1 MAIRGAWPMLLA
13 AGAASLPVPLP
24 AETPPP
30 IAIARQGS
38 FAAGGTILGEGGET
52 TLHCDHGFV
61 EYQVPAGA
69 RSVALFL
76 WHSSS
81 VAVWQNRWDGGEG
94 FQSLLLRRGFPVYL
108 WDGPRV
114 GRANW
119 GCEDYTYEAR
129 AGRDQQ
135 NHVSSWRFGPTWG
148 EWYPGVQFPTHDA
161 AAFDQAMRARYDE
174 FDVIANAR
182 LEAAAAAKAL
192 DRIGPSVLVTNS
204 AGGLRALLAATQ
216 SDKVKA
222 IVAYEN
228 PGYLFPEGEATDQ
241 RDSPFGPLHV
251 SREDFL
257 KLTRV
262 PMQFVWGDN
271 LDKSPLWQSRLEQC
285 RAFVALI
292 NANGG
297 QAEILVLPDKG
308 LRGNT
313 HMPFADMNNAAVVEL
328 LAEFLAAKGLD

>member
-1 MAIRGAWPMLLA
+1 MARLSAPLAGMLML
-13 AGAASLPVPLP
+13 AGAMAAS
-24 AETPPP
+24 AQEP
-30 IAIARQGS
+30 IQIARQGS
-38 FAAGGTILGEGGET
+38 FAAGGTVLREGSAA

-61 EYQVPAGA
+61 EYQIPVDA
-69 RSVALFL
+69 RPVALFL

-81 VAVWQNRWDGGEG
+81 TQVWQNRWDGGES
-94 FQSLLLRRGFPVYL
+94 FQSLFLRRGFPVYL

-119 GCEDYTYEAR
+119 GCEDYTYKAL

-135 NHVSSWRFGPTWG
+135 NMTSSWRFGPKWG

-174 FDVIANAR
+174 FDVVANVR

-192 DRIGPSVLVTNS
+192 DRVGPSVLVTSS
-204 AGGLRALLAATQ
+204 AGGLRALLTATQ
-216 SDKVKA
+216 SANVRA
-222 IVAYEN
+222 VVAYEN
-228 PGYLFPEGEATDQ
+228 PGYLFPEGEAADQ
-241 RDSPFGPLHV
+241 ADGPFGPLHIA
-251 SREDFL
+251 REDFL
-257 KLTRV
+257 KLTRI
-262 PMQFVWGDN
+262 PLQFVWGDN
-271 LDKSPLWQSRLEQC
+271 LDKSPLWQSRLKQC

-313 HMPFADMNNAAVVEL
+313 HMPFTDMNNEAVAEL
-328 LAEFLAAKGLD
+328 LAEFLAVKGLDGR

>member
-1 MAIRGAWPMLLA
+1 MARLSAALAWLLMLA
-13 AGAASLPVPLP
+13 GAGAAVAQEPL
-24 AETPPP
+24 
-30 IAIARQGS
+30 AIARQGS
-38 FAAGGTILGEGGET
+38 FAAGGSVLGEGSEA

-61 EYQVPAGA
+61 EYQVPVDA
-69 RSVALFL
+69 RPVALFL

-81 VAVWQNRWDGGEG
+81 TAVWQNRWDGGEG
-94 FQSLLLRRGFPVYL
+94 FQSLFVRRRFPVYL

-119 GCEDYTYEAR
+119 GCADYTYKAL

-135 NHVSSWRFGPTWG
+135 NVTSSWRFGPKWG
-148 EWYPGVQFPTHDA
+148 EWYPGVQFPTQDA

-174 FDVIANAR
+174 FDVVANAR

-192 DRIGPSVLVTNS
+192 ERIGPSVLVTSS
-204 AGGLRALLAATQ
+204 AGGLRALLTATQ
-216 SDKVKA
+216 SDNVKA

-228 PGYLFPEGEATDQ
+228 PGYLFPDGEAADQ
-241 RDSPFGPLHV
+241 PDGPFGPLHV
-251 SREDFL
+251 PRADFL

-285 RAFVALI
+285 RAFVALV
-292 NANGG
+292 NASGG
-297 QAEILVLPDKG
+297 QAEIVVLPEKG

-313 HMPFADMNNAAVVEL
+313 HMPFADMNNEAVAEL
-328 LAEFLAAKGLD
+328 LADYLSERGLD

>member
-1 MAIRGAWPMLLA
+1 MARLSAALAGLLVLASA
-13 AGAASLPVPLP
+13 AAAQ
-24 AETPPP
+24 EP
-30 IAIARQGS
+30 IALARQGS
-38 FAAGGTILGEGGET
+38 FAAGGTILGEGSEA

-61 EYQVPAGA
+61 EYQVPAEA
-69 RSVALFL
+69 RPVALFL

-81 VAVWQNRWDGGEG
+81 TAVWQNRWDGGEG

-119 GCEDYTYEAR
+119 GCEDYAYKAL

-135 NHVSSWRFGPTWG
+135 NHASSWRFGPKWG
-148 EWYPGVQFPTHDA
+148 EWYPGVQFPTDDA
-161 AAFDQAMRARYDE
+161 AAYDQAMRARYDE

-182 LEAAAAAKAL
+182 LEAAVAAKAL
-192 DRIGPSVLVTNS
+192 DRVGPSVLVTSS

-216 SDKVKA
+216 SANVRA

-228 PGYLFPEGEATDQ
+228 PGYLFPEGEASDQ
-241 RDSPFGPLHV
+241 PDTPFGPLHV
-251 SREDFL
+251 AREDFL

-297 QAEILVLPDKG
+297 QAEILLLPEKG
-308 LRGNT
+308 LHGNT
-313 HMPFADMNNAAVVEL
+313 HMPFADMNNHAVAEL
-328 LAEFLAAKGLD
+328 LADFLAAKGLD

>member
-1 MAIRGAWPMLLA
+1 MTMRGVLPLLA
-13 AGAASLPVPLP
+13 AWAASLPLP
-24 AETPPP
+24 ALADTAPP

-38 FAAGGTILGEGGET
+38 FAAGGRVLGEGSGQ

-61 EYQVPAGA
+61 EYQIPADA
-69 RSVALFL
+69 RPVALFL

-81 VAVWQNRWDGGEG
+81 AAVWQNRWDGGEG
-94 FQSLLLRRGFPVYL
+94 FQSLFLRRGFPVYL

-119 GCEDYTYEAR
+119 GCEDYAYKAL

-135 NHVSSWRFGPTWG
+135 NHASSWRLGPKWG
-148 EWYPGVQFPTHDA
+148 EWFPGVQFPTQDA
-161 AAFDQAMRARYDE
+161 AAFDQAMRARYAE

-182 LEAAAAAKAL
+182 LEAAAAAAAL
-192 DRIGPSVLVTNS
+192 ERVGPSVLVTNS
-204 AGGLRALLAATQ
+204 AGGLRALLTATQ
-216 SDKVKA
+216 NDKVKA

-228 PGYLFPEGEATDQ
+228 PGYLFPEGEGPDGADT
-241 RDSPFGPLHV
+241 PFGPLRV
-251 SREDFL
+251 SREEFL

-313 HMPFADMNNAAVVEL
+313 HMPFADMNNAAVAEL

>member
-1 MAIRGAWPMLLA
+1 M
-13 AGAASLPVPLP
+13 
-24 AETPPP
+24 
-30 IAIARQGS
+30 
-38 FAAGGTILGEGGET
+38 LGEGSEA
-52 TLHCDHGFV
+52 TLRCDHGFV
-61 EYQVPAGA
+61 EYQVPTDA
-69 RSVALFL
+69 RPVALFL

-81 VAVWQNRWDGGEG
+81 TAVWQNRWDGGEG
-94 FQSLLLRRGFPVYL
+94 FQSLFLRRRYPIYL

-119 GCEDYTYEAR
+119 GCEDYTYKAL

-135 NHVSSWRFGPTWG
+135 NHASSWRFGPKWG

-161 AAFDQAMRARYDE
+161 AAYDQAMRARYDE

-182 LEAAAAAKAL
+182 LEAAVAAKAL
-192 DRIGPSVLVTNS
+192 ERVGPSVLVTSS

-216 SDKVKA
+216 SDKVRA

-228 PGYLFPEGEATDQ
+228 PGYLFPEGEGPEGA
-241 RDSPFGPLHV
+241 DSPFGPLRV
-251 SREDFL
+251 TREEFL
-257 KLTRV
+257 RLTKV

-297 QAEILVLPDKG
+297 QAEILLLPNKG

-313 HMPFADMNNAAVVEL
+313 HMPFADMNNEAVAAL
-328 LAEFLAAKGLD
+328 LAEYLAAKGLD

>member
-1 MAIRGAWPMLLA
+1 MGIRRALPLLA
-13 AGAASLPVPLP
+13 AWAASLAIPALAQTVPS
-24 AETPPP
+24 

-38 FAAGGTILGEGGET
+38 FAAGGAVLGEASEQ

-61 EYQVPAGA
+61 EYQIPAEA
-69 RSVALFL
+69 RPAPLFL

-81 VAVWQNRWDGGEG
+81 TAVWQNRWDGGEG
-94 FQSLLLRRGFPVYL
+94 FQSLFLRRGFPVYL

-119 GCEDYTYEAR
+119 GCEDYTYEAL

-135 NHVSSWRFGPTWG
+135 NLTSSWRFGPKWG
-148 EWYPGVQFPTHDA
+148 EWYPGVQFPTQDA

-174 FDVIANAR
+174 FDVIASAR
-182 LEAAAAAKAL
+182 LEAAAAARAV
-192 DRIGPSVLVTNS
+192 DRVGPSVLVTSS
-204 AGGLRALLAATQ
+204 AGGMRALLAATQ
-216 SDKVKA
+216 SANVRA

-228 PGYLFPEGEATDQ
+228 PGYLFPPGEGPEGADT
-241 RDSPFGPLHV
+241 PFGPLRV
-251 SREDFL
+251 SREEFL
-257 KLTRV
+257 RLTRV

-271 LDKSPLWQSRLEQC
+271 LDKSPLWQSRLDQC

-292 NANGG
+292 NAHGG

-308 LRGNT
+308 LHGNT
-313 HMPFADMNNAAVVEL
+313 HMPFADMNNAAVAEL
-328 LAEFLAAKGLD
+328 LEEFLATKGLD